1 MLMAC
6 VDIMYNHHHH
16 HHNNSDHPKS
26 AVNPPPISP
35 RISFSNDFAESL
47 HSRPQNIL
55 RDNYNNPPVSSDF
68 EFSVSNNSMMT
79 ADELF
84 FKGRLL
90 PFKDAAVVGTKTTLR
105 EELLAGEDEDGGGG
119 GGGGVSFR
127 PPKAAG
133 SSGSTRWKGFLG
145 LRKSHIGSK
154 RSDKGDGSRSGS
166 GSGQDEAHI
175 SKVSQNVLRDLI
187 CLNGDPWRKVG
198 VWLGTFGTA
207 EQAARAYDCAT

>member
-1 MLMAC
+1 MAC

-16 HHNNSDHPKS
+16 HHHHHHQQNSDHPKS
-26 AVNPPPISP
+26 TLNPPISP

-47 HSRPQNIL
+47 HSRPQNML
-55 RDNYNNPPVSSDF
+55 RDYNAPPVSSDF

-90 PFKDAAVVGTKTTLR
+90 PFKDAAIGQKTTLR
-105 EELLAGEDEDGGGG
+105 EELLAGEDEDGGGVG

-127 PPKAAG
+127 PPKA
-133 SSGSTRWKGFLG
+133 SSSSTRWKGFLG

-175 SKVSQNVLRDLI
+175 SKIPQNV
-187 CLNGDPWRKVG
+187 PWHGYLATDHGQG
-198 VWLGTFGTA
+198 V
-207 EQAARAYDCAT
+207 ERASFEP